1 MKMRWF
7 SSRFFIMGGFLT
19 VGIFAALSAQKEVSK
34 DKKPVFTAVSPSG
47 CRRSSWTPE
56 VFSFYGDPPA
66 VTGKLDHF
74 DMDLPNRRVFMFMIE
89 TDKDA
94 QISLFEL
101 AKDNKDDKN
110 MFRLWTW
117 KGKSASASDLREKAT
132 ETILANRGVL
142 CVGEQIKS
150 LVKGLNPDDKGD
162 IPAPKTAL
170 AAFGHTIQD
179 YSTEYIRL
187 TVFLLC

>member
-1 MKMRWF
+1 MKMKWLA
-7 SSRFFIMGGFLT
+7 SRLFVACSLLT
-19 VGIFAALSAQKEVSK
+19 AVPFTALTTEQEYSK
-34 DKKPVFTAVSPSG
+34 DKKPPFKAASLPG
-47 CRRSSWTPE
+47 CKKQSWTPE
-56 VFSFYGDPPA
+56 VFSFYGDPTA
-66 VTGKLDHF
+66 VAAKLNNF
-74 DMDLPNRRVFMFMIE
+74 DMNLPNRRVFMFMIE
-89 TDKDA
+89 TANDA

-101 AKDNKDDKN
+101 AKESKDDKN
-110 MFRLWTW
+110 MFHLWTW
-117 KGKSASASDLREKAT
+117 KGKSANDLREKAT

-170 AAFGHTIQD
+170 AAFGHTIHD
-179 YSTEYIRL
+179 YGSDYIRL